1 MFWWKAIQNGTK
13 FRLLEIFKKRLALM
27 LFIVKIYTGIYPRGN
42 ESKFLCEANIVKN
55 GVNGLTM
62 ERETPS
68 CLGCKLRCGFRK
80 EIVASIEDWTELTK
94 QDLVAVVT
102 KVYGVPLAVLGGVLL
117 FESIVFSIDSIGLL
131 FILLSILPASIVLM
145 TRWAKGSISD

>member
-1 MFWWKAIQNGTK
+1 
-13 FRLLEIFKKRLALM
+13 
-27 LFIVKIYTGIYPRGN
+27 
-42 ESKFLCEANIVKN
+42 
-55 GVNGLTM
+55 M

-68 CLGCKLRCGFRK
+68 CLGCNLRCGFRK
-80 EIVASIEDWTELTK
+80 ERVASVEGLTVLTK

-131 FILLSILPASIVLM
+131 FILLSILPISIFLM
-145 TRWAKGSISD
+145 TRWAKEDISEKRRKMV